1 MLSMKTLSF
10 SFQFALK
17 NRKLVIKMGRIERIF
32 ALIFIIVAFY
42 IQTIGI
48 TLISSDL
55 LVAILFYLISIIVG
69 ISLLLNGIYFLANRI
84 IITDEKISNK
94 IMNKTIKEVKWKDIL
109 SLEFKFTRGSKS
121 SYHFIFNY
129 VNKYGIEENLKIN
142 LGTKVFY
149 EKSLQ
154 NLSRKL
160 VTVIE
165 EITDKGVEIIQTSS
179 LNEKTSILFSKWKWN
194 LIK

>member
-1 MLSMKTLSF
+1 M
-10 SFQFALK
+10 K

-32 ALIFIIVAFY
+32 GLILIFTAFY

-55 LVAILFYLISIIVG
+55 LVAILFYFISIIVG
-69 ISLLLNGIYFLANRI
+69 ISLLLNGIYFSANRI

-94 IMNKTIKEVKWKDIL
+94 IMNRTIKEVKWKDIASMEL
-109 SLEFKFTRGSKS
+109 KFTHGGRS
-121 SYHFIFNY
+121 SYHLIFDY

-149 EKSLQ
+149 DKALQ

-160 VTVIE
+160 VTFIE
-165 EITDKGVEIIQTSS
+165 EITDKGVEIIQSSS
-179 LNEKTSILFSKWKWN
+179 LNEKTPILFSKWKWN